1 MNSPV
6 HDLAQPFTI
15 GPRVQ
20 HLADYADSGQALIEE
35 QLLGVANARVLL
47 ANYAAI
53 RADFGALWGSC
64 ADTSRHAEIDRWLLH
79 NAAFISSSQAAAQG
93 ISTPISLDGRRI
105 PAWRPPRYGR
115 AAVLCLPSSDK
126 VLFDVKGIGVPPD
139 EAPVLPHSNGLLT
152 LAEAM
157 HEVLMEHLVLAA
169 MTHAKEAI
177 TPLPTYAV
185 IDLGFDAL
193 WHDGRP
199 PEPAVL
205 LLRRPCTRPRC
216 QWQRYWQGAE
226 LASALMQ
233 AELLLRR
240 YGLTASSCGAVRF
253 QVSHENGK
261 LQVQRDGATLKISN
275 QVTKTLEQIL
285 ANNQGKPLV
294 IDGVNVQMA
303 GQSSAAPL
311 QLQIMDFGRY
321 RFAEH
326 FDHHLYAWI
335 DADYQ
340 SLNGL
345 HLAPDHPHYIQPDP
359 LLSLAK
365 VVEGTAFAAL
375 QQHLRDFRQKPGAD
389 ELCQALRAVLAD
401 ACRSLHS
408 APRRRHKGTAFVIQG
423 TKPP

>member
-1 MNSPV
+1 MSPRI

-15 GPRVQ
+15 GPRVR

-35 QLLGVANARVLL
+35 QVLGVADARVLF

-53 RADFGALWGSC
+53 RADFGMLWGSHT
-64 ADTSRHAEIDRWLLH
+64 DTSSHIEIDHWLLD

-93 ISTPISLDGRRI
+93 INTPIALDSRRAS
-105 PAWRPPRYGR
+105 AWRPPRYGR
-115 AAVLCLPSSDK
+115 AAVLCLPSSDQ
-126 VLFDVKGIGVPPD
+126 VLFDIKGIGVPPD

-193 WHDGRP
+193 WHDGRAS
-199 PEPAVL
+199 EPAVL

-226 LASALMQ
+226 LAGALMQ
-233 AELLLRR
+233 AELRLRR

-253 QVSHENGK
+253 HVSRENGK
-261 LQVQRDGATLKISN
+261 LQVQRDGATLKVNN
-275 QVTKTLEQIL
+275 QVTKRLEQML

-294 IDGVNVQMA
+294 IDGVNVQLA
-303 GQSSAAPL
+303 GESSAEPL

-321 RFAEH
+321 RFAER

-340 SLNGL
+340 NLNGL
-345 HLAPDHPHYIQPDP
+345 YMAPDHLQYIQPDP

-365 VVEGTAFAAL
+365 AVEGTAFAAL
-375 QQHLRDFRQKPGAD
+375 QQQLRDFRQKPGD
-389 ELCQALRAVLAD
+389 DDLCQAVRAALEE
-401 ACRSLHS
+401 ACRPLRS
-408 APRRRHKGTAFVIQG
+408 
-423 TKPP
+423 